1 MGRPRRSSWR
11 SVDMR
16 SRLAARQPWAAA
28 GGAGTFRLVFAKE
41 EHIWERF
48 ARTDAEYY
56 ILAMP
61 AWTSRTPKGL
71 EHFFASGRR
80 DAKALLAE
88 TSPWITQWNVAVE
101 IGCGVGRLAI
111 PMAPSFAQVRA
122 VDVAPTM
129 LAKLRDNCVREGVTN
144 VRPYLADEA
153 WDSPGTVDFVYS
165 WLVFQ
170 HIEDAG
176 EIQRYIDRIG
186 ACLRAGGV
194 ALLQFDTR
202 RRGLAY
208 AIKTALPDVLLPR
221 PWKRGIRRIRRTPA
235 AIVRMVARAR
245 LTIVAELRHRTKRHT
260 FVLRR

>member
-1 MGRPRRSSWR
+1 
-11 SVDMR
+11 
-16 SRLAARQPWAAA
+16 
-28 GGAGTFRLVFAKE
+28 VFARE
-41 EHIWERF
+41 EHVWERF

-56 ILAMP
+56 ILTIP
-61 AWTSRTPKGL
+61 AWTSSAPKGL

-80 DAKALLAE
+80 DAKLLLDEA
-88 TSPWITQWNVAVE
+88 SPWITRWNVAVE

-111 PMAPSFAQVRA
+111 PMARSFAEVRA

-129 LAKLRDNCVREGVTN
+129 LAKLRDNCAGEGVVN

-153 WDSPGTVDFVYS
+153 WDCDGAVDFVYS

-186 ACLRAGGV
+186 ACLRPGGV

-221 PWKRGIRRIRRTPA
+221 PWRSGIRRIRRRPA
-235 AIVRMVARAR
+235 AIALMVARAR
-245 LTIVAELRHRTKRHT
+245 LTIVAELRRRKKRHT
-260 FVLRR
+260 FILQR